1 MTARLGCNFLYGRLL
16 ETALHDD
23 LVGDEVA
30 AEERARL
37 ARVIGETDAWLD
49 GTEDVLAA
57 GGPSEART
65 LRLVESG
72 ADVIGFPAV
81 GGDV

>member
-37 ARVIGETDAWLD
+37 TRVIGETDAWLD
-49 GTEDVLAA
+49 GTEDVVA

-65 LRLVESG
+65 LRLVEAG
-72 ADVIGFPAV
+72 ADVIGFPAA
-81 GGDV
+81 GGDG